1 MNLFLI
7 DLIVLYYNQTKISLN
22 CGGSY
27 IDSPKLLKN
36 KKATINPKDNN
47 DKYFQ
52 YAINVV
58 LNYEQIKSY
67 SKKVSKIKPFIK
79 QYNWKETDF
88 PSQKND
94 WKNFESNN
102 KSIAL
107 NILYVPYNTEK
118 K

>member
-79 QYNWKETDF
+79 
-88 PSQKND
+88 
-94 WKNFESNN
+94 
-102 KSIAL
+102 
-107 NILYVPYNTEK
+107 
-118 K
+118 